1 MSLGLKN
8 QLRRVSNAIQPIRAK
23 EMLTKDLR
31 RMSSMIKMTIP
42 VNSDFIAMRNLVIE
56 NLISSRGNTSSNTSS
71 SNTDVDGSFHDAV
84 DEVETMCTQF
94 INSFFGYRQTLS
106 DRDKAVFDSNWAFL
120 LHIDDDDA
128 SLSSVV
134 PDGDGSSI
142 DAIVHIVSSEILLT
156 HQGSA
161 KALGQYYL
169 PCHYH
174 YC

>member
-1 MSLGLKN
+1 MSVGLKN
-8 QLRRVSNAIQPIRAK
+8 QLRRVSNAIQPIKAK

-42 VNSDFIAMRNLVIE
+42 VNTDFIEMRNMVIE

-71 SNTDVDGSFHDAV
+71 NDTAIDGSFHDAV

-94 INSFFGYRQTLS
+94 INSFFGYRQTLT
-106 DRDKAVFDSNWAFL
+106 DRDMAAFDSNWAFL
-120 LHIDDDDA
+120 LHIDSDEV

-161 KALGQYYL
+161 KAIG
-169 PCHYH
+169 
-174 YC
+174 